1 MKLLSI
7 IFIGLLLCWSCC
19 IMIPV
24 PMPIQPS
31 SSFIVVVVDSGGG
44 EAEDE

>member
-1 MKLLSI
+1 MKMLSM

-24 PMPIQPS
+24 PMPIQS
-31 SSFIVVVVDSGGG
+31 SSFIVVVADSGGG
-44 EAEDE
+44 ETEDE